1 MSELLSFYD
10 SIPISLL
17 TPVFF
22 GLLFI
27 FILLGVPLTFVL
39 GGLSV
44 IFIYLEFLA
53 DPKSD
58 GLYLLASKAWDLME
72 TSSLIAIPLY
82 VFMAMVL
89 ERSGVAH
96 DLYRMMHLWWGGLRG
111 GLAIGTVLICT
122 IFAAMSGISGA
133 AVVTMGTIALP
144 QMLSRGYDARLA
156 LGAINSGGGW
166 GILIPPSI
174 LMVLYAL
181 ITEVSIGKL
190 FAAGVG
196 PGLLLFTLV
205 SLYIGVRCYF
215 QPHLGEALPPEE
227 RGTWSEK
234 FVALRSVLLP
244 IMIIVM
250 VLGAI
255 FSGIATVTEAAAV
268 GVLGAIIASAVNRRL
283 NFELIRVAALR
294 TFRLTTLITWIVLA
308 AHAYST
314 AYTAMGA
321 ESFITGLV
329 TEIPGG
335 KWGALLFMMV
345 VLFFLGMVLDQV
357 GIMLI
362 TLPVFLPLVDA
373 HGFDQIWFGILF
385 VVMMEISYMTP
396 PFGFNLFYLRSVTQ
410 SDPSM
415 SHLTMKDIYWSVG
428 PYTVVELLGLFLI
441 VLFPAIALWLPNI
454 IFPAQ

>member
-1 MSELLSFYD
+1 MSEIVELYTAVPIEWKTLL
-10 SIPISLL
+10 
-17 TPVFF
+17 FF
-22 GLLFI
+22 GLLFL
-27 FILLGVPLTFVL
+27 FIMLGVPLTFVL

-44 IFIYLEFLA
+44 LFISLEFYNN
-53 DPKSD
+53 PTSD
-58 GLYLLASKAWDLME
+58 GLYLVASKMWDLME

-111 GLAIGTVLICT
+111 GLAIGTILICT

-144 QMLSRGYDARLA
+144 QMLSRGYDSRLA
-156 LGAINSGGGW
+156 LGAINAGGGW

-174 LMVLYAL
+174 LMVIYAL
-181 ITEVSIGKL
+181 ITEVSVGKL

-205 SLYIGVRCYF
+205 SIYIGVRCWL
-215 QPHLGEALPPEE
+215 QPEMGPALPKED
-227 RGTWSEK
+227 RGDWNEK
-234 FVALRSVLLP
+234 MAALRAVILP
-244 IMIIVM
+244 IMIIIM

-255 FSGIATVTEAAAV
+255 FSGLATVTEAAAV
-268 GVLGAIIASAVNRRL
+268 GVLGALIASAVNRRL
-283 NFELIRVAALR
+283 DFTLLRIASIR
-294 TFRLTTLITWIVLA
+294 TFRLTTLITWIVFA

-321 ESFITGLV
+321 EHFITSL
-329 TEIPGG
+329 TEQIPGG
-335 KWGALLFMMV
+335 KWGALVFMMF
-345 VLFFLGMVLDQV
+345 VLFLLGMVLDPV

-362 TLPVFLPLVDA
+362 TLPVFLPLVKF
-373 HGFDQIWFGILF
+373 HGFDPIWFGILF

-410 SDPSM
+410 SDPAM
-415 SHLTMKDIYWSVG
+415 QHLTMKDIYWSVG
-428 PYTVVELLGLFLI
+428 PYTLVELTGLI
-441 VLFPAIALWLPNI
+441 IIIIFPAIALWLPELL
-454 IFPAQ
+454 FKPD

>member
-1 MSELLSFYD
+1 MSEIVVAYAAMAIEWKTFL
-10 SIPISLL
+10 
-17 TPVFF
+17 FF
-22 GLLFI
+22 GLLFL

-44 IFIYLEFLA
+44 IFIFVEFQA
-53 DPKSD
+53 NPASD
-58 GLYLLASKAWDLME
+58 GLYLVASKIWDLME

-156 LGAINSGGGW
+156 LGAINAGGGW

-196 PGLLLFTLV
+196 PGLLLFALV
-205 SLYIGVRCYF
+205 SAYIGIRCWF
-215 QPHLGEALPPEE
+215 QPRLGPSLPAED
-227 RGTWSEK
+227 RGTWPEK
-234 FVALRSVLLP
+234 FRALRSVLLP

-255 FSGIATVTEAAAV
+255 FSGLATVTEAAAV
-268 GVLGAIIASAVNRRL
+268 GVLGALVASAVNRKLNTRL
-283 NFELIRVAALR
+283 VKEAAIR
-294 TFRLTTLITWIVLA
+294 TFRLTTLITWIVFA

-321 ESFITGLV
+321 ESFITHL
-329 TEIPGG
+329 TEQIPGG
-335 KWGALLFMMV
+335 RWGAMLFMMV
-345 VLFFLGMVLDQV
+345 VLFFLGMVLDPV

-362 TLPVFLPLVDA
+362 TLPVFLPLVNA
-373 HGFDQIWFGILF
+373 HGFDPVWFGILF

-410 SDPSM
+410 ADPSM
-415 SHLTMKDIYWSVG
+415 RHLTMKDIYWSVG
-428 PYTVVELLGLFLI
+428 PYTVVELFGLFLI
-441 VLFPAIALWLPNI
+441 VLFPAIALWLPDLLFSGN
-454 IFPAQ
+454 